1 MTMAQSSGPNELFDP
16 TKMLTDFIKTM
27 EQFKVP
33 GIDMTAIM
41 EARRKDFEALTA
53 ANQTALQ
60 GMQALG
66 EKQAEI
72 LRTTL
77 TELQSLVQQA
87 TQPGSATEKSVKTGE
102 LVQQALQ
109 KALANM
115 RELAEAGSKAQA
127 DTFAVVSK
135 RVQENIQ
142 EVKALLQ
149 PKK

>member
-1 MTMAQSSGPNELFDP
+1 MAQTSSSNELFDP

-27 EQFKVP
+27 EQFKVA

-77 TELQSLVQQA
+77 TELQSLLQQA
-87 TQPGSATEKSVKTGE
+87 AQLGSVAEKSAKTDE

-115 RELAEAGSKAQA
+115 RELAEAGYKAQA

-142 EVKALLQ
+142 ELKTLLQ
-149 PKK
+149 PKA

>member
-1 MTMAQSSGPNELFDP
+1 MAQTTSPNELFDP

-33 GIDMTAIM
+33 GIDMAAIM
-41 EARRKDFEALTA
+41 EARRKDFDALTA

-60 GMQALG
+60 GMQTLG

-72 LRTTL
+72 FRTTL
-77 TELQSLVQQA
+77 TELQSLMQQL
-87 TQPGSATEKSVKTGE
+87 TQSGSAAEKTAKTSE
-102 LVQQALQ
+102 VVQQALQ

-115 RELAEAGSKAQA
+115 KELAEAGYKAQA
-127 DTFAVVSK
+127 DTFAVISR

-142 EVKALLQ
+142 EVKTLLQ
-149 PKK
+149 PKQ

>member
-1 MTMAQSSGPNELFDP
+1 MAPTSSPSELFNP
-16 TKMLTDFIKTM
+16 TTMLTDFIKTM
-27 EQFKVP
+27 EQFKLP
-33 GIDMTAIM
+33 GIDMAAIM
-41 EARRKDFEALTA
+41 EARRKDFEALAA

-60 GMQALG
+60 GMQTLG

-77 TELQSLVQQA
+77 TELQSMMQQA
-87 TQPGSATEKSVKTGE
+87 AQPGSATEKSVKSGE

-109 KALANM
+109 KALTNM
-115 RELAEAGSKAQA
+115 RELAEAGYKAQA
-127 DTFAVVSK
+127 DTLAVISR

-142 EVKALLQ
+142 ELKTLLQ